1 MRDWVYFPGFR
12 WVRSCF
18 RRCKG
23 LGYDAYG
30 EDGMRAVSARACGRA
45 GWLGTIIGAAVA
57 LAVGLAG
64 AVAPPAAATAPWT
77 PTAPKAA
84 AGSCGTASGPFT
96 VQGTQVLAGNGQAFV
111 SYGTTV
117 PGLQFLNWRTFAQ
130 VDLDKI
136 EATAQS
142 WCANTVRLQLNQDN
156 LVSPDGTGLNRS
168 YLTAI
173 ETEVTAAEQHHLV
186 VVLNDNTEFGPPAV
200 SRAQKGPTPAT
211 EAFWKDLAAVY
222 GHDPQVIFDLFNE
235 PRTYSPGMP
244 LDQVWGLWHDGGVF
258 HGVSYPFGM
267 AELARYVRGTLRAQ
281 NLFWIEGPAL
291 SSTFAGMV
299 SQGAL
304 LKVSGVVYSVHHPAG
319 LHDAASWDAGFGY
332 LVTTGVAPVV
342 SGEWTNYEPAPAP
355 GPSVPHSYCWPDAPV
370 TVPAYLKYLAAH
382 GIGLN
387 VYQLQP
393 GYMIKSYRDMSVP
406 STINA
411 GTWSC
416 LPSLEPQPG
425 QGAGSLVL
433 AWFRQQNGPPA

>member
-1 MRDWVYFPGFR
+1 
-12 WVRSCF
+12 
-18 RRCKG
+18 
-23 LGYDAYG
+23 
-30 EDGMRAVSARACGRA
+30 MRAVSARACGRA

-57 LAVGLAG
+57 LAVALAG
-64 AVAPPAAATAPWT
+64 AAALPAGATAPASAPWA

-84 AGSCGTASGPFT
+84 AGPCGTAAGPFT
-96 VQGTQVLAGNGQAFV
+96 VQGTGVLGGDGKAFV
-111 SYGTTV
+111 AYGTTV
-117 PGLQFLNWRTFAQ
+117 PGLQFLDWRTFAQ
-130 VDLDKI
+130 LDLDKI

-156 LVSPDGTGLNRS
+156 LISPGGTGLNRS

-211 EAFWKDLAAVY
+211 EVFWKDLAAVY

-235 PRTYSPGMP
+235 PRMSSPGMTMA
-244 LDQVWGLWHDGGVF
+244 QVWRLWHDGGVF
-258 HGVSYPFGM
+258 RGVSYPFG
-267 AELARYVRGTLRAQ
+267 LAQLAQYVRSTLGAQ

-291 SSTFAGMV
+291 SSSFAGMV

-319 LHDAASWDAGFGY
+319 PHDAASWDAGFGY
-332 LVTTGVAPVV
+332 LVTTGAAPVV

-406 STINA
+406 TAINP

>member
-1 MRDWVYFPGFR
+1 
-12 WVRSCF
+12 
-18 RRCKG
+18 
-23 LGYDAYG
+23 
-30 EDGMRAVSARACGRA
+30 
-45 GWLGTIIGAAVA
+45 
-57 LAVGLAG
+57 
-64 AVAPPAAATAPWT
+64 
-77 PTAPKAA
+77 
-84 AGSCGTASGPFT
+84 
-96 VQGTQVLAGNGQAFV
+96 
-111 SYGTTV
+111 
-117 PGLQFLNWRTFAQ
+117 

-156 LVSPDGTGLNRS
+156 LVSPDGTGLNRA

-211 EAFWKDLAAVY
+211 EVFWKDLAALY

-235 PRTYSPGMP
+235 PRAYSPGMS
-244 LDQVWGLWHDGGVF
+244 LAQLWQLWHDGGVF
-258 HGVSYPFGM
+258 RGVSYPFGM
-267 AELARYVRGTLRAQ
+267 AQLAQYVRSTLGAQ
-281 NLFWIEGPAL
+281 NLFWIEGPDI
-291 SSTFAGMV
+291 SSSFAGMV
-299 SQGAL
+299 GQGAL

-332 LVTTGVAPVV
+332 LVTTGAAPVV
-342 SGEWTNYEPAPAP
+342 NGEWTNYEPAPAP

-406 STINA
+406 SAISA

-416 LPSLEPQPG
+416 QASREPQPG

>member
-1 MRDWVYFPGFR
+1 
-12 WVRSCF
+12 
-18 RRCKG
+18 
-23 LGYDAYG
+23 
-30 EDGMRAVSARACGRA
+30 MRAVSARACARA
-45 GWLGTIIGAAVA
+45 GWQGTIIGVAVA
-57 LAVGLAG
+57 VAVGLAG
-64 AVAPPAAATAPWT
+64 VVATPAGAAAPGSAPSA

-96 VQGTQVLAGNGQAFV
+96 VQGTQVLGGNGKAFV

-117 PGLQFLNWRTFAQ
+117 PGLQFLDWRTFAQ
-130 VDLDKI
+130 LDLAKI

-156 LVSPDGTGLNRS
+156 LISPGGTGLNRS

-211 EAFWKDLAAVY
+211 KVFWKDLAAVY

-235 PRTYSPGMP
+235 PRAYSPRMTMA
-244 LDQVWGLWHDGGVF
+244 QVWRLWHDGGVF
-258 HGVSYPFGM
+258 RGVSYPSGM
-267 AELARYVRGTLRAQ
+267 AQLAQYVRSTLGAQ
-281 NLFWIEGPAL
+281 NLFWIEGPDI
-291 SSTFAGMV
+291 SSSFAGMV
-299 SQGAL
+299 GQGAL

-319 LHDAASWDAGFGY
+319 PHDAASWDAGFGY
-332 LVTTGVAPVV
+332 LVATGAAPVV
-342 SGEWTNYEPAPAP
+342 SGEWTNYEPALAR

-393 GYMIKSYRDMSVP
+393 GYMIKSYRDMAVP
-406 STINA
+406 TAINPH
-411 GTWSC
+411 TWSC

-433 AWFRQQNGPPA
+433 AWFRQQNGSPA

>member
-1 MRDWVYFPGFR
+1 MGR
-12 WVRSCF
+12 
-18 RRCKG
+18 
-23 LGYDAYG
+23 
-30 EDGMRAVSARACGRA
+30 ARARGRL
-45 GWLGTIIGAAVA
+45 GWLGAVAALAMTLAAGPGSPAGAAVP
-57 LAVGLAG
+57 
-64 AVAPPAAATAPWT
+64 APPGPDAPR
-77 PTAPKAA
+77 PA

-117 PGLQFLNWRTFAQ
+117 PGLQFLDWRTFAQ

-156 LVSPDGTGLNRS
+156 LISPGGTGLNRS

-186 VVLNDNTEFGPPAV
+186 VVLNDNTEFGPPAA

-211 EAFWKDLAAVY
+211 EVFWKDLAAVY

-235 PRTYSPGMP
+235 PRTYSPGMG
-244 LDQVWGLWHDGGVF
+244 LDQVWRLWHDGGVF
-258 HGVSYPFGM
+258 HGVSYPFGL
-267 AELARYVRGTLRAQ
+267 AELARYVRETLHAQ

-291 SSTFAGMV
+291 SSTLAGMV

-319 LHDAASWDAGFGY
+319 PHDAASWDAGFGY
-332 LVTTGVAPVV
+332 LVTTGAAPVV
-342 SGEWTNYEPAPAP
+342 SGEWTNYEPAPSP

-370 TVPAYLKYLAAH
+370 TVPAYLGYLAAH

-393 GYMIKSYRDMSVP
+393 GYMIRSYRDMSAP
-406 STINA
+406 TTISRA
-411 GTWSC
+411 TWSC
-416 LPSLEPQPG
+416 LPSREPQPG
-425 QGAGSLVL
+425 QG
-433 AWFRQQNGPPA
+433 

>member
-1 MRDWVYFPGFR
+1 
-12 WVRSCF
+12 
-18 RRCKG
+18 
-23 LGYDAYG
+23 
-30 EDGMRAVSARACGRA
+30 
-45 GWLGTIIGAAVA
+45 
-57 LAVGLAG
+57 
-64 AVAPPAAATAPWT
+64 
-77 PTAPKAA
+77 
-84 AGSCGTASGPFT
+84 
-96 VQGTQVLAGNGQAFV
+96 
-111 SYGTTV
+111 
-117 PGLQFLNWRTFAQ
+117 

-156 LVSPDGTGLNRS
+156 LISPGGTGLNRS

-186 VVLNDNTEFGPPAV
+186 VVLNDNTEFGPPAA

-211 EAFWKDLAAVY
+211 EVFWKDLAAVY

-235 PRTYSPGMP
+235 PRTYSPGMG
-244 LDQVWGLWHDGGVF
+244 LDQVWRLWHDGGVF
-258 HGVSYPFGM
+258 HGVSYPFGL
-267 AELARYVRGTLRAQ
+267 AELARYVRETLHAQ

-291 SSTFAGMV
+291 SSTLAGMV

-319 LHDAASWDAGFGY
+319 PHDAASWDAGFGY
-332 LVTTGVAPVV
+332 LVTTGAAPVV
-342 SGEWTNYEPAPAP
+342 SGEWTNYEPAPSP

-370 TVPAYLKYLAAH
+370 TVPAYLSYLAAH

-393 GYMIKSYRDMSVP
+393 GYMIRSYRDMSAP
-406 STINA
+406 TTISRA
-411 GTWSC
+411 TWSC
-416 LPSLEPQPG
+416 LPSREPQPG

-433 AWFRQQNGPPA
+433 AWFRQHNGPPA

>member
-1 MRDWVYFPGFR
+1 MTMGR
-12 WVRSCF
+12 
-18 RRCKG
+18 
-23 LGYDAYG
+23 
-30 EDGMRAVSARACGRA
+30 ARARGRL
-45 GWLGTIIGAAVA
+45 GWLGAVAALAMTLAAGPGSPAGAAVP
-57 LAVGLAG
+57 
-64 AVAPPAAATAPWT
+64 APPGPDAPR
-77 PTAPKAA
+77 PA

-117 PGLQFLNWRTFAQ
+117 PGLQFLDWRTFAQ

-156 LVSPDGTGLNRS
+156 LISPGGTGLNRS

-173 ETEVTAAEQHHLV
+173 ETEVTAAEQHHLA
-186 VVLNDNTEFGPPAV
+186 VVLNDNTEFGPPAA

-211 EAFWKDLAAVY
+211 EVFWKDLAAVY

-235 PRTYSPGMP
+235 PRTYSPGMG
-244 LDQVWGLWHDGGVF
+244 LDQVWRLWHDGGVF
-258 HGVSYPFGM
+258 HGVSYPFGL
-267 AELARYVRGTLRAQ
+267 AELARYVRETLHAQ

-291 SSTFAGMV
+291 SSTLAGMV

-319 LHDAASWDAGFGY
+319 PHDAASWDAGFGY
-332 LVTTGVAPVV
+332 LVTTGAAPVV
-342 SGEWTNYEPAPAP
+342 SGEWTNYEPAPSP

-370 TVPAYLKYLAAH
+370 TVPAYLSYLAAH

-393 GYMIKSYRDMSVP
+393 GYMIRSYRDMSAP
-406 STINA
+406 TTISRA
-411 GTWSC
+411 TWSC
-416 LPSLEPQPG
+416 LPSREPQPG

-433 AWFRQQNGPPA
+433 AWFRQHNGPPA

>member
-1 MRDWVYFPGFR
+1 MTMGR
-12 WVRSCF
+12 
-18 RRCKG
+18 
-23 LGYDAYG
+23 
-30 EDGMRAVSARACGRA
+30 ARARGRL
-45 GWLGTIIGAAVA
+45 GWLGAVAALAMTLAAGPGSPAGAAVP
-57 LAVGLAG
+57 
-64 AVAPPAAATAPWT
+64 APPGPDAPR
-77 PTAPKAA
+77 PA

-117 PGLQFLNWRTFAQ
+117 PGLQFLDWRTFAQ

-156 LVSPDGTGLNRS
+156 LISPGGTGLNRS

-186 VVLNDNTEFGPPAV
+186 VVLNDNTEFGPPAA

-211 EAFWKDLAAVY
+211 EVFWKDLAAVY

-235 PRTYSPGMP
+235 PRTYSPGMG
-244 LDQVWGLWHDGGVF
+244 LDQVWRLWHDGGVF
-258 HGVSYPFGM
+258 HGVSYPFGL
-267 AELARYVRGTLRAQ
+267 AELARYVRETLHAQ

-291 SSTFAGMV
+291 SSTLAGMV

-319 LHDAASWDAGFGY
+319 PHDAASWDAGFGY
-332 LVTTGVAPVV
+332 LVTTGAAPVV
-342 SGEWTNYEPAPAP
+342 SGEWTNYEPAPSP

-370 TVPAYLKYLAAH
+370 TVPAYLSYLAAH

-393 GYMIKSYRDMSVP
+393 GYMIRSYRDMSAP
-406 STINA
+406 TTISRA
-411 GTWSC
+411 TWSC
-416 LPSLEPQPG
+416 LPSREPQPG

-433 AWFRQQNGPPA
+433 AWFRQHNGPPA

>member
-1 MRDWVYFPGFR
+1 
-12 WVRSCF
+12 
-18 RRCKG
+18 
-23 LGYDAYG
+23 
-30 EDGMRAVSARACGRA
+30 
-45 GWLGTIIGAAVA
+45 
-57 LAVGLAG
+57 
-64 AVAPPAAATAPWT
+64 
-77 PTAPKAA
+77 
-84 AGSCGTASGPFT
+84 

-117 PGLQFLNWRTFAQ
+117 PGLQFLDWRTFAQ
-130 VDLDKI
+130 VDLGKI

-156 LVSPDGTGLNRS
+156 LVSPDGTGLNRA

-211 EAFWKDLAAVY
+211 EVFWKDLAALY

-235 PRTYSPGMP
+235 PRAYSPGMS
-244 LDQVWGLWHDGGVF
+244 LAQLWQLWHDGGVF
-258 HGVSYPFGM
+258 RGVSYPFGM
-267 AELARYVRGTLRAQ
+267 AQLAQYVRSTLGAQ
-281 NLFWIEGPAL
+281 NLFWIEGPELA
-291 SSTFAGMV
+291 STFAGMV
-299 SQGAL
+299 SQQAL
-304 LKVSGVVYSVHHPAG
+304 LKTSGIVYSVHHPAG

-332 LVTTGVAPVV
+332 LVTTGAAPVV
-342 SGEWTNYEPAPAP
+342 NGEWTNYEPAPAA
-355 GPSVPHSYCWPDAPV
+355 GSLAPHSYCWQDAPV

-411 GTWSC
+411 ATWSC
-416 LPSLEPQPG
+416 QASREPQPG

-433 AWFRQQNGPPA
+433 AWYQQQNGQSA

>member
-1 MRDWVYFPGFR
+1 MTMGR
-12 WVRSCF
+12 
-18 RRCKG
+18 
-23 LGYDAYG
+23 
-30 EDGMRAVSARACGRA
+30 ARARGRL
-45 GWLGTIIGAAVA
+45 GWLGAVAALAMTLAAGPGSPAGAAVP
-57 LAVGLAG
+57 
-64 AVAPPAAATAPWT
+64 APPGPDAPR
-77 PTAPKAA
+77 PA

-117 PGLQFLNWRTFAQ
+117 PGLQFLDWRTFAQ

-156 LVSPDGTGLNRS
+156 LISPGRTGLNRS

-186 VVLNDNTEFGPPAV
+186 VVLNDNTEFGPPAA

-211 EAFWKDLAAVY
+211 EVFWKDLAAVY

-235 PRTYSPGMP
+235 PRTYSPGMG
-244 LDQVWGLWHDGGVF
+244 LDQVWRLWHDGGVF
-258 HGVSYPFGM
+258 HGVSYPFGL
-267 AELARYVRGTLRAQ
+267 AELARYVRETLHAQ

-291 SSTFAGMV
+291 SSTLAGMV

-319 LHDAASWDAGFGY
+319 PHDAASWDAGFGY
-332 LVTTGVAPVV
+332 LVTTGAAPVV
-342 SGEWTNYEPAPAP
+342 SGEWTNYEPAPSP

-370 TVPAYLKYLAAH
+370 TVPAYLSYLAAH

-393 GYMIKSYRDMSVP
+393 GYMIRSYRDMSAP
-406 STINA
+406 TTISRA
-411 GTWSC
+411 TWSC
-416 LPSLEPQPG
+416 LPSREPQPG

-433 AWFRQQNGPPA
+433 AWFRQHNGPPA

>member
-1 MRDWVYFPGFR
+1 
-12 WVRSCF
+12 
-18 RRCKG
+18 
-23 LGYDAYG
+23 
-30 EDGMRAVSARACGRA
+30 
-45 GWLGTIIGAAVA
+45 
-57 LAVGLAG
+57 
-64 AVAPPAAATAPWT
+64 
-77 PTAPKAA
+77 
-84 AGSCGTASGPFT
+84 

-117 PGLQFLNWRTFAQ
+117 PGLQFLDWRTFAQ

-136 EATAQS
+136 DATAQS

-156 LVSPDGTGLNRS
+156 LVSPDGTGLDRA

-211 EAFWKDLAAVY
+211 EAFWKDVAAVY

-244 LDQVWGLWHDGGVF
+244 LAQTWQLWHDGGVF
-258 HGVSYPFGM
+258 RGVSYPVGM
-267 AELARYVRGTLRAQ
+267 AQLAQYVRSTLGAQ
-281 NLFWIEGPAL
+281 NLFWIEGPDI
-291 SSTFAGMV
+291 SSSFAGMAG
-299 SQGAL
+299 QGAL

-332 LVTTGVAPVV
+332 LVTTGAAPVV
-342 SGEWTNYEPAPAP
+342 NGEWTNYEPAPAA
-355 GPSVPHSYCWPDAPV
+355 GSSAPHSYCWQDAPV

-406 STINA
+406 SAISA

-416 LPSLEPQPG
+416 QASREPQPG

>member
-1 MRDWVYFPGFR
+1 
-12 WVRSCF
+12 
-18 RRCKG
+18 
-23 LGYDAYG
+23 
-30 EDGMRAVSARACGRA
+30 MRAVSARADGRA
-45 GWLGTIIGAAVA
+45 GWLGAIIGVAVA
-57 LAVGLAG
+57 LAIGLTGAG
-64 AVAPPAAATAPWT
+64 ASPAGAAVPGSAPWA
-77 PTAPKAA
+77 PTAPTAG
-84 AGSCGTASGPFT
+84 AGSCGTATGPFA

-117 PGLQFLNWRTFAQ
+117 PGLQFLDWRTFAQ

-156 LVSPDGTGLNRS
+156 LTSPDGTGLDRA

-173 ETEVTAAEQHHLV
+173 ETEVTAAEQQHLV
-186 VVLNDNTEFGPPAV
+186 VVLNDNTEFGSPAV

-211 EAFWKDLAAVY
+211 EVFWKDLAAVY

-235 PRTYSPGMP
+235 PRAYSPGMS
-244 LDQVWGLWHDGGVF
+244 LAQLWQLWQDGGVF

-267 AELARYVRGTLRAQ
+267 AQLAQYVRSTLGAQ
-281 NLFWIEGPAL
+281 NLFWIEGPELA
-291 SSTFAGMV
+291 STFAGMV

-304 LKVSGVVYSVHHPAG
+304 LKVSRVVYSVHHPAG
-319 LHDAASWDAGFGY
+319 PHDAASWDAGFGY
-332 LVTTGVAPVV
+332 LVTTGAAPVV
-342 SGEWTNYEPAPAP
+342 NGEWTNYEPAPDTSS
-355 GPSVPHSYCWPDAPV
+355 SVSHSYCWPDAPV

-393 GYMIKSYRDMSVP
+393 GYMIRSYRDMSVP

-411 GTWSC
+411 ATWSC
-416 LPSLEPQPG
+416 QASREPQPG

>member
-1 MRDWVYFPGFR
+1 
-12 WVRSCF
+12 
-18 RRCKG
+18 
-23 LGYDAYG
+23 
-30 EDGMRAVSARACGRA
+30 MRAVLARACGRA
-45 GWLGTIIGAAVA
+45 NWLGAVTGLAVA

-64 AVAPPAAATAPWT
+64 ATAPPAGATAPASAPWA

-84 AGSCGTASGPFT
+84 AGPCGTAAGPFI
-96 VQGTQVLAGNGQAFV
+96 VQGTRVLGGDGKAFV

-117 PGLQFLNWRTFAQ
+117 PGLQFLDWRTFAQ
-130 VDLDKI
+130 QDLDKI

-173 ETEVTAAEQHHLV
+173 EAEVTAAEQHHLV

-211 EAFWKDLAAVY
+211 EVFWKDLAAVY

-235 PRTYSPGMP
+235 PRAYSPGMTMA
-244 LDQVWGLWHDGGVF
+244 QAWRLWHDGGVF
-258 HGVSYPFGM
+258 RGVSYPFG
-267 AELARYVRGTLRAQ
+267 LAQLAQYVRSTLGAQ
-281 NLFWIEGPAL
+281 NLFWIEGPDL
-291 SSTFAGMV
+291 SASFAGMV

-319 LHDAASWDAGFGY
+319 PHDAASWDAGFGY
-332 LVTTGVAPVV
+332 LVTTGAAPVV

-393 GYMIKSYRDMSVP
+393 GYMIKAYRDMSVP
-406 STINA
+406 TTISP

-416 LPSLEPQPG
+416 LPSREPQPG

-433 AWFRQQNGPPA
+433 AWFRQQNGQPA

>member
-1 MRDWVYFPGFR
+1 
-12 WVRSCF
+12 
-18 RRCKG
+18 
-23 LGYDAYG
+23 
-30 EDGMRAVSARACGRA
+30 MRAVWARACGRA
-45 GWLGTIIGAAVA
+45 GWLGAVTGLAVA
-57 LAVGLAG
+57 LAVGLTGAG
-64 AVAPPAAATAPWT
+64 ASPAGAAVPASAPWV
-77 PTAPKAA
+77 PTTPKAA
-84 AGSCGTASGPFT
+84 AGSCGTAAGPFT

-117 PGLQFLNWRTFAQ
+117 PGLQFLDWRTFAQ
-130 VDLDKI
+130 VDLAKI

-156 LVSPDGTGLNRS
+156 LVSPDGTGLDRS

-211 EAFWKDLAAVY
+211 EVFWKDLAAVY

-235 PRTYSPGMP
+235 PRAYSPGMP
-244 LDQVWGLWHDGGVF
+244 PAQMWQLWHDGGVF
-258 HGVSYPFGM
+258 RGVSYPFGM
-267 AELARYVRGTLRAQ
+267 AQLAQYVRSTLGAQ
-281 NLFWIEGPAL
+281 NLFWIEGPDL
-291 SSTFAGMV
+291 SSSFAGMV

-319 LHDAASWDAGFGY
+319 LHDAASWEAGFGY
-332 LVTTGVAPVV
+332 LATTGAAPVV
-342 SGEWTNYEPAPAP
+342 NGEWTNYEPAPGTGSPA
-355 GPSVPHSYCWPDAPV
+355 PHSYCWQDAPV
-370 TVPAYLKYLAAH
+370 TVPAYLKYLAAR

-393 GYMIKSYRDMSVP
+393 GYMIQSYRDMSVP
-406 STINA
+406 STINPA
-411 GTWSC
+411 TWSC
-416 LPSLEPQPG
+416 QPSREPQPG

-433 AWFRQQNGPPA
+433 AWFRQQNGQPA

>member
-1 MRDWVYFPGFR
+1 MTMGR
-12 WVRSCF
+12 
-18 RRCKG
+18 
-23 LGYDAYG
+23 
-30 EDGMRAVSARACGRA
+30 ARARGRL
-45 GWLGTIIGAAVA
+45 GWLGAVAALAMTLAAGPGSPAGAAVP
-57 LAVGLAG
+57 
-64 AVAPPAAATAPWT
+64 APPGPDAPR
-77 PTAPKAA
+77 PA

-117 PGLQFLNWRTFAQ
+117 PGLQFLDWRTFAQ

-156 LVSPDGTGLNRS
+156 LISPGGTGLNRS

-186 VVLNDNTEFGPPAV
+186 VVLNDNTEFGPPAA

-211 EAFWKDLAAVY
+211 EVFWKDLAAVY

-235 PRTYSPGMP
+235 PRTYSPGMG
-244 LDQVWGLWHDGGVF
+244 LDQVWRLWHDGGVF
-258 HGVSYPFGM
+258 HGVSYPFGL
-267 AELARYVRGTLRAQ
+267 AELARYVRETLHAQ

-291 SSTFAGMV
+291 SSTLAGMV

-319 LHDAASWDAGFGY
+319 PHDAASWDAGFGY
-332 LVTTGVAPVV
+332 LVTTGAAPVV
-342 SGEWTNYEPAPAP
+342 SGEWTNYEPAPSP

-370 TVPAYLKYLAAH
+370 TVPAYLGYLAAH

-393 GYMIKSYRDMSVP
+393 GYMIRSYRDMSAP
-406 STINA
+406 TTISRA
-411 GTWSC
+411 TWSC
-416 LPSLEPQPG
+416 LPSREPQPG

-433 AWFRQQNGPPA
+433 AWFRQHNGPPA

>member
-1 MRDWVYFPGFR
+1 
-12 WVRSCF
+12 
-18 RRCKG
+18 
-23 LGYDAYG
+23 
-30 EDGMRAVSARACGRA
+30 MRAVLARACGRA
-45 GWLGTIIGAAVA
+45 GWLGTVIGAVVA
-57 LAVGLAG
+57 LAIGLTGAG
-64 AVAPPAAATAPWT
+64 APPADAAAPGSAPWA
-77 PTAPKAA
+77 PTAPTAA
-84 AGSCGTASGPFT
+84 AGSCGTATGPFT

-117 PGLQFLNWRTFAQ
+117 PGLQFLDWRTFTR

-136 EATAQS
+136 EATARY

-156 LVSPDGTGLNRS
+156 LVSPGGTGLNRA

-186 VVLNDNTEFGPPAV
+186 VVLNDNTEFGSPAV

-211 EAFWKDLAAVY
+211 EVFWKDLAAVY

-235 PRTYSPGMP
+235 PRAYSPGMP
-244 LDQVWGLWHDGGVF
+244 LAQMWQLWHDGGVVR
-258 HGVSYPFGM
+258 GVSYPFGM
-267 AELARYVRGTLRAQ
+267 AQLAQYVRSTLGAQ
-281 NLFWIEGPAL
+281 NLFWIEGPNL
-291 SSTFAGMV
+291 SATFAGMV

-319 LHDAASWDAGFGY
+319 AHDAASWDAGFGY
-332 LVTTGVAPVV
+332 LVTAGAAPVV
-342 SGEWTNYEPAPAP
+342 DGEWTNYEPAPTT
-355 GPSVPHSYCWPDAPV
+355 GSSVPHSYCWPDAPV

-393 GYMIKSYRDMSVP
+393 GYMIKSYQDMSVP
-406 STINA
+406 SAINA

-416 LPSLEPQPG
+416 KSSREPQPG

-433 AWFRQQNGPPA
+433 AWYQQQNGQPA

>member
-1 MRDWVYFPGFR
+1 
-12 WVRSCF
+12 
-18 RRCKG
+18 
-23 LGYDAYG
+23 
-30 EDGMRAVSARACGRA
+30 MRAVLARACGRA
-45 GWLGTIIGAAVA
+45 GWLGAVIGAAVA
-57 LAVGLAG
+57 LAAGLAG
-64 AVAPPAAATAPWT
+64 ASASPAGAAAQAPAAQAPAAQAPWAPAT
-77 PTAPKAA
+77 PKAA
-84 AGSCGTASGPFT
+84 ARTCGTATGPFT

-117 PGLQFLNWRTFAQ
+117 PGLQFLDWRTFAQ

-156 LVSPDGTGLNRS
+156 LVSPDGTGLNRA

-211 EAFWKDLAAVY
+211 EVFWKDLAALY
-222 GHDPQVIFDLFNE
+222 GHDPQVILDLFNE
-235 PRTYSPGMP
+235 PRAYSPGMS
-244 LDQVWGLWHDGGVF
+244 LAQTWQLWRDGGVF
-258 HGVSYPFGM
+258 RGVSYPFG
-267 AELARYVRGTLRAQ
+267 LAQLAQYVRSALGAQ
-281 NLFWIEGPAL
+281 NLFWIEGPELA
-291 SSTFAGMV
+291 STFAGMV
-299 SQGAL
+299 SQQAL
-304 LKVSGVVYSVHHPAG
+304 LKTSGIVYSVHHPAG

-332 LVTTGVAPVV
+332 LVTTGAAPVV
-342 SGEWTNYEPAPAP
+342 NGEWTNYEPAPVA
-355 GPSVPHSYCWPDAPV
+355 GSFAPHSYCWQDAPV

-406 STINA
+406 STINTA
-411 GTWSC
+411 TWSC
-416 LPSLEPQPG
+416 QASREPQPG

-433 AWFRQQNGPPA
+433 AWYQQQNGQPA